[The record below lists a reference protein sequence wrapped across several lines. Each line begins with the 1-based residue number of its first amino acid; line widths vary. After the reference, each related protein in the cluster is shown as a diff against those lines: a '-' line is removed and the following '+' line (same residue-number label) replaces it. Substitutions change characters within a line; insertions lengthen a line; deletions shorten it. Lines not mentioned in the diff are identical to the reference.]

1 MREKISQM
9 ILFNVQIKRVLI
21 ACQIKN
27 IEINLRNI
35 ELL

>member
-1 MREKISQM
+1 M
-9 ILFNVQIKRVLI
+9 ILLNVKIKRVLI

-27 IEINLRNI
+27 IEMNLRNI